1 MNRLNEYLINVY
13 EKKKYRTCAI
23 ANNLLNT
30 YNYNIESDNFENDI
44 RTMTLKNYNHNNN
57 YNIITI
63 TSTIIFDSNQNK
75 KEYIEIQYNK
85 YLLKF
90 SVYF

>member
-1 MNRLNEYLINVY
+1 METLKEYLINVS
-13 EKKKYRTCAI
+13 EKKKYRTCNI
-23 ANNLLNT
+23 ANNLLNI
-30 YNYNIESDNFENDI
+30 YNYRIESDNFENDI
-44 RTMTLKNYNHNNN
+44 RNMILKNNVH
-57 YNIITI
+57 NIITI
-63 TSTIIFDSNQNK
+63 KSTIIFDSNENK

>member
-1 MNRLNEYLINVY
+1 METLKEYLINVY
-13 EKKKYRTCAI
+13 EKKKYRTYNI
-23 ANNLLNT
+23 VNNLLNI
-30 YNYNIESDNFENDI
+30 YNYRIESDNFENDI
-44 RTMTLKNYNHNNN
+44 RNMILKNNVH
-57 YNIITI
+57 NIITI
-63 TSTIIFDSNQNK
+63 KSTIIFDSNENK

>member
-1 MNRLNEYLINVY
+1 MNTLNEYLINVY

-30 YNYNIESDNFENDI
+30 YNYNIESDDFENDI
-44 RTMTLKNYNHNNN
+44 RTMTLKNYNHN

>member
-1 MNRLNEYLINVY
+1 METLKEYLINVS

-23 ANNLLNT
+23 ADKLLNIF
-30 YNYNIESDNFENDI
+30 NYSIESDNFENDI
-44 RTMTLKNYNHNNN
+44 RTMTLKNHVH
-57 YNIITI
+57 NIIII
-63 TSTIIFDSNQNK
+63 TSTIILDNDVYK

-90 SVYF
+90 SVNF

>member
-1 MNRLNEYLINVY
+1 MRE
-13 EKKKYRTCAI
+13 KKYRTCII
-23 ANNLLNT
+23 ADKLLNIF
-30 YNYNIESDNFENDI
+30 NYSIEGDIFENDI
-44 RTMTLKNYNHNNN
+44 RSMTLKNNN

-63 TSTIIFDSNQNK
+63 RSTIILDSNGYK

-90 SVYF
+90 SVYL